1 MFYWLLLIFYKGT
14 NDLGKGESVETIYSN
29 LQQIT
34 NIALNDDTL
43 ADAVLNIGIPDSA
56 FLKRESRVK
65 LKRDQINDM
74 LSARMNNKLHYI
86 SCPIKYE
93 IGSKNFESDGLHFS
107 ERGYAELAK
116 SLSITVNSLLS

>member
-1 MFYWLLLIFYKGT
+1 M
-14 NDLGKGESVETIYSN
+14 GKGESVETIYSN

-34 NIALNDDTL
+34 SFALNDDTL

-56 FLKRESRVK
+56 FLNRESRVK

-93 IGSKNFESDGLHFS
+93 RGSKNFESDGLHFS
-107 ERGYAELAK
+107 ERGYAEFAK
-116 SLSITVNSLLS
+116 SISVVVNSLLSQEH

>member
-1 MFYWLLLIFYKGT
+1 MFLIFYKGT
-14 NDLGKGESVETIYSN
+14 NDLGKGQSVETIYSN

-43 ADAVLNIGIPDSA
+43 ADVELNIGIPDSA
-56 FLKRESRVK
+56 FLNRENSVK

-74 LSARMNNKLHYI
+74 LSTRMNNKLHYI
-86 SCPIKYE
+86 PCPIKYE
-93 IGSKNFESDGLHFS
+93 RGSKNFESDGLHFS

>member
-1 MFYWLLLIFYKGT
+1 M
-14 NDLGKGESVETIYSN
+14 GKGESVETIYSN

-56 FLKRESRVK
+56 FLNRESRVK

-74 LSARMNNKLHYI
+74 LSTRMNNKLHYMP
-86 SCPIKYE
+86 CPIKYE

-107 ERGYAELAK
+107 EHGYAELAK